1 MSSRRTGWRRNRTR
15 IAWAAMAV
23 MFVLPVCAIE
33 SRAGGLPSAPRSD
46 RPVPNAVG
54 TQAESAK
61 PSSPK
66 SPAEA
71 PKEPDDEGKAAGRIK
86 QLARKGKCREAIEA
100 ADRFAIQY
108 PNSPRLA
115 GVLWDQAECHR
126 SIARGGR

>member
-1 MSSRRTGWRRNRTR
+1 
-15 IAWAAMAV
+15 MAV
-23 MFVLPVCAIE
+23 LFVLPVFAPV
-33 SRAGGLPSAPRSD
+33 SWAGGLPSAPRSD
-46 RPVPNAVG
+46 QPAAPSP

-66 SPAEA
+66 PPAEA
-71 PKEPDDEGKAAGRIK
+71 PKEPNGEGKAAIRIK

-100 ADRFAIQY
+100 ADRFAALY
-108 PNSPRLA
+108 PNSPHLA